1 MPIVSLT
8 ADAQAQ
14 AMEDCLEAG
23 MQAFLTKPLR
33 TGLFF
38 CPLLTLHLSLT
49 ECQTTCSISYE
60 TSFSQTALPD
70 FEHKFLDHRWVVF
83 AIRLISLSTGYLRWR
98 LCLLSMHQI
107 AFTLTDIETW
117 LLLHLDE
124 SDRANAWS
132 R

>member
-38 CPLLTLHLSLT
+38 CPFFTLHLSLT
-49 ECQTTCSISYE
+49 EYQTTCSISYE
-60 TSFSQTALPD
+60 TSFSKTALPD
-70 FEHKFLDHRWVVF
+70 FEHKLLDHRYVVF
-83 AIRLISLSTGYLRWR
+83 AIRLISLSTG
-98 LCLLSMHQI
+98 
-107 AFTLTDIETW
+107 
-117 LLLHLDE
+117 
-124 SDRANAWS
+124 
-132 R
+132 